1 MIDLEPCD
9 TQFLDE
15 KRANFPRFYFLSNN
29 EMVDVL
35 VRSHQPIAVEPFL
48 IRCFPGIKKIKLA
61 PSIQSGGPTSDS
73 NDPLDQ
79 IKEGRQIE
87 CLVSPE
93 SELLPLRKR
102 VDLYVADSDVPVDVG
117 SWMVELERSMRSSM
131 KASLLGRLDAYF
143 SRPLDQWMLAWPSQS
158 LLLSSAIT
166 WCKDVTDILLDTS
179 GPASPQSGTLSSRL
193 DQLEVKSSAQI
204 HRIVD
209 LVLQKRLSPLQH
221 GCIEN
226 FIIAEVYRKDVTR
239 RLKEERVSSVDDI
252 EWLRVPRFYLEKGDN
267 VIIKCGYALLGYG
280 DEYLGNSSRLVIT
293 PLTERAFS
301 SLITSVHLHFGGAPE
316 GPAGT
321 GKSETVKELAKQ
333 VAKQCIVL

>member
-1 MIDLEPCD
+1 ME
-9 TQFLDE
+9 FLDE
-15 KRANFPRFYFLSNN
+15 KRSHFPRFYFLSNN

-48 IRCFPGIKKIKLA
+48 IRCFPGIKRITLA
-61 PSIQSGGPTSDS
+61 PLIDASAAKLSTNAEREDHLGGVR
-73 NDPLDQ
+73 
-79 IKEGRQIE
+79 EGRQIE
-87 CLVSPE
+87 TLISPE
-93 SELLPLRKR
+93 SELLSLRTR
-102 VDLYVADSDVPVDVG
+102 VDLFEADSNEPLDVEV
-117 SWMVELERSMRSSM
+117 WLIELEKGMRASM
-131 KASLLGRLDAYF
+131 KASLLGCLDAYHA
-143 SRPLDQWMLAWPSQS
+143 RPLDQWMLTWPSQS

-166 WCKDVTDILLDTS
+166 WCKDVTDILLDAS
-179 GPASPQSGTLSSRL
+179 LPASPQVGTLSSRL
-193 DQLEVKSSAQI
+193 DKLEVKSSAQI

-209 LVLQKRLSPLQH
+209 IVLQKRLSPLQH

-226 FIIAEVYRKDVTR
+226 YIIAEVYRKDVTR
-239 RLKEERVSSVDDI
+239 RLKAEKVSSIDDI
-252 EWLRVPRFYLEKGDN
+252 EWLRVPRFYLDKGDN
-267 VIIKCGYALLGYG
+267 VTVKCGYALLGYG
-280 DEYLGNSSRLVIT
+280 DEYLGNSPRLVIT